1 MENCDLLLYDGMYT
15 DEEYPEHIN
24 WGHSTW
30 QEGCRLANRAGVDR
44 LMIIHHEPG
53 RTDVQL
59 REMEKEAKKLFPSS
73 VFARAGMKINV

>member
-1 MENCDLLLYDGMYT
+1 
-15 DEEYPEHIN
+15 
-24 WGHSTW
+24 
-30 QEGCRLANRAGVDR
+30 
-44 LMIIHHEPG
+44 MIIHHEPG